1 MSDKPKILVVDDD
14 EPILI
19 LMRSI
24 LKEFQFDS
32 LVAASGAEALAVA
45 NAQRPDLILL
55 DKNMPGMSGED
66 LIVRLRQNAEL
77 RSVPILIL
85 SGEPMEAEEIAALGA
100 DGAIQKPFD
109 LPDLI
114 KRIRTQLEEKSA
126 IK

>member
-1 MSDKPKILVVDDD
+1 MTEKPKILVVDDD

-24 LKEFQFDS
+24 LKEFQFDP
-32 LVAASGAEALAVA
+32 LVAASGAEALNVA
-45 NAQRPDLILL
+45 HAQRPDLILL

-66 LIVRLRQNAEL
+66 LVVRIRETADL
-77 RSVPILIL
+77 RSVPVLIL
-85 SGEPMEAEEIAALGA
+85 SGEPMESDEIAALGA

-126 IK
+126 IR